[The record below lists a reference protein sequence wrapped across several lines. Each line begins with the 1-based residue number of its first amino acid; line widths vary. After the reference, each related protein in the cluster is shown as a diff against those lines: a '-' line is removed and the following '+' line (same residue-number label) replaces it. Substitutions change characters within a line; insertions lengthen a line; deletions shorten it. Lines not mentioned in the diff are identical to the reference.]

1 MASEMVTLFGMGV
14 SPGVAIGRVVCIE
27 TRGPEVFRI
36 HIPED
41 ELAAEVARLHEGVR
55 RAREELQKTSET
67 VSRDLGNELAGIFE
81 AHGLLLADPSFIG
94 RAEERIR
101 TRHVNAEWA
110 VARIAEELDD
120 RFAHIGDLYLRER
133 SEDLTDASR
142 HLLRSLQGIAH
153 HDLTALP
160 DDVVIVADD
169 LTPSDAI
176 RLGRARVIGFA
187 IESGG
192 RTSHTTIIARSL
204 NIPAVAGVTGVAGLT
219 EDEAPIILDGDSGT
233 VILHPTREVLAEYRR
248 RRRDIARRDRALLAT
263 RELAAVTRDGV
274 GIELMANIDL
284 PEEVEEIH
292 RFGAAGVGLYRSEFL
307 YLEKSPELPTEE
319 EHLAIYRRLLERSAP
334 YPAIIRTYDLG
345 GRKLARE
352 IMMANEEENPVLG
365 LRGIRLT
372 LSRPDVFRS
381 QIRALYRAAAYGDL
395 WILLPLVSAVEEVR
409 RYRAFAAEVTAELL
423 AEGLDFRRDVRLGV
437 MIEVPAAA
445 LIADLLAKEVDFF
458 SIGTNDLIQYSLAVD
473 RNNEHV
479 AELYQPFHPAIL
491 RMLKSVVEQ
500 AKNAEIELSLCGE
513 MAGDPRAALLLIG
526 LGLRRLSMSPRRIAE
541 IKSWIRELALG
552 DLEQL
557 AAESLR
563 RSTAAEVQAHLDGFL
578 ECALVPQLGPNL
590 K

>member
-1 MASEMVTLFGMGV
+1 
-14 SPGVAIGRVVCIE
+14 
-27 TRGPEVFRI
+27 
-36 HIPED
+36 
-41 ELAAEVARLHEGVR
+41 
-55 RAREELQKTSET
+55 
-67 VSRDLGNELAGIFE
+67 
-81 AHGLLLADPSFIG
+81 
-94 RAEERIR
+94 
-101 TRHVNAEWA
+101 
-110 VARIAEELDD
+110 
-120 RFAHIGDLYLRER
+120 
-133 SEDLTDASR
+133 
-142 HLLRSLQGIAH
+142 
-153 HDLTALP
+153 
-160 DDVVIVADD
+160 
-169 LTPSDAI
+169 
-176 RLGRARVIGFA
+176 
-187 IESGG
+187 
-192 RTSHTTIIARSL
+192 
-204 NIPAVAGVTGVAGLT
+204 
-219 EDEAPIILDGDSGT
+219 
-233 VILHPTREVLAEYRR
+233 
-248 RRRDIARRDRALLAT
+248 
-263 RELAAVTRDGV
+263 
-274 GIELMANIDL
+274 MANIDL